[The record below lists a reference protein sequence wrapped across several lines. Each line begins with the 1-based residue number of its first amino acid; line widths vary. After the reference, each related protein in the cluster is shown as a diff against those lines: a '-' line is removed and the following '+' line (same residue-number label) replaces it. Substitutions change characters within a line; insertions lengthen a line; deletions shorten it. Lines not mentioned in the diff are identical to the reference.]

1 MNLKKYIECYDTGK
15 IHFIELR
22 DEEGYAQGEY
32 IEFDKNGNIY
42 FEGFLKNNTFIGKYY
57 HIKDKMLKLSVKYD
71 SHTVGGVS
79 YKHVSDEKNKTYGE
93 YIDYYTNGQIAIH
106 CFCVDNFDV
115 GIFKIYNFDGKI
127 QDIRF
132 FSLKNPGH
140 EINEAEYKKE
150 LAQYRLGII
159 KCPALEI
166 FIKDYDENGKI
177 K

>member
-1 MNLKKYIECYDTGK
+1 MNINL
-15 IHFIELR
+15 F
-22 DEEGYAQGEY
+22 
-32 IEFDKNGNIY
+32 
-42 FEGFLKNNTFIGKYY
+42 
-57 HIKDKMLKLSVKYD
+57 KDKSLKLFVAYD
-71 SHTVGGVS
+71 SYIIGGVS
-79 YKHVSDEKNKTYGE
+79 YKHVSDENNKTYGE
-93 YIDYYTNGQIAIH
+93 YIDYYTNGQISVH

-115 GIFKIYNFDGKI
+115 GIFKTYNVDGKI
-127 QDIRF
+127 QYIKF